1 MMKVGGTFA
10 VVMVSSSSMK
20 RSAGGEKSMEKEY
33 YDELEM
39 HREVLAKITAD
50 REVFRNIIDALDKKD
65 VKRFQEILKGLDLL
79 PLCERVCETICRIV
93 WAVKCSIS
101 CRWVCKDI
109 PMRK

>member
-1 MMKVGGTFA
+1 
-10 VVMVSSSSMK
+10 
-20 RSAGGEKSMEKEY
+20 MEKEY

-79 PLCERVCETICRIV
+79 PLCWRVCRIICWIECT
-93 WAVKCSIS
+93 VKCSIRCS
-101 CRWVCKDI
+101 FVCKDI
-109 PMRK
+109 PWRK